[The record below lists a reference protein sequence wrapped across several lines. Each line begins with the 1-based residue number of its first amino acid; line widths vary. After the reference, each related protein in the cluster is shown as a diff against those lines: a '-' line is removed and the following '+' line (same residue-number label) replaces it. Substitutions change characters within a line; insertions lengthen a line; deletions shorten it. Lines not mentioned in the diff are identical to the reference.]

1 MNKKSKRPT
10 FKKATPLT
18 EKTYEVHETITKIQ
32 EVYPIHIGNTI
43 LHLSKLLLV
52 EFVTFLEKY
61 LQKDSFILCYTG
73 NLSLQILI

>member
-1 MNKKSKRPT
+1 MKEKSKRAT
-10 FKKATPLT
+10 FERFVELT
-18 EKTYEVHETITKIQ
+18 DKTYEVQETISKIS

-61 LQKDSFILCYTG
+61 LQKDSFRMAYTG
-73 NLSLQILI
+73 NKKLH